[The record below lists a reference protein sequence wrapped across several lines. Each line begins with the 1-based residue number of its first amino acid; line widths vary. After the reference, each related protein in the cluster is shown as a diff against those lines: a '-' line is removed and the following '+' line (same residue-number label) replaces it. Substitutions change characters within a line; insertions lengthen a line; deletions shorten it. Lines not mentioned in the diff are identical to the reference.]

1 MDAQDRVAAFFDRHG
16 FEGRPAYQA
25 LDLASE
31 VGEIAGDAAKSTTYG
46 EHPEKLAVETDEL
59 GDALFS
65 LLSLCNSLDV
75 DADEAL
81 AEAIEKYETRIAERS
96 DPGSDPDSDA

>member
-1 MDAQDRVAAFFDRHG
+1 MEAQDRVAAFSDRHDL
-16 FEGRPAYQA
+16 EGRPAYRA

-46 EHPEKLAVETDEL
+46 EHPEDLRVKRDEL

-75 DADEAL
+75 NADEAL
-81 AEAIEKYETRIAERS
+81 DEAIEKYEQRIEARS
-96 DPGSDPDSDA
+96 DPGSER